1 MRIQVYFISI
11 FLLLFLSCYKED
23 SLILDIELF
32 PDRTQDFTL
41 WQLDQYKDVSQ
52 MGYII
57 KTDDDKTIVI
67 DGGDS
72 NISDLLYN
80 YILQL
85 GGTVHYWVITHPHKD
100 HAGALNSILS
110 KNEININIESVIYS
124 RLDLELIRVHEEL
137 SHSFA
142 NEFYTRI
149 DKTDIQQLEPLI
161 GDVLNLG
168 EGVELNILG
177 IKNPKIL
184 INHVNNSSLVFQV
197 KSKTKSVLFVGDLGI
212 EGGEI
217 VLNNNE
223 LASLQ
228 SNYIQM
234 SHHGQDGVSKDFYSA
249 IAANIALW
257 PTPKWLW
264 ENNLDAKGYDSGPWK
279 TLIVK
284 NWMDELGVSR
294 NIVAGIEGTIQID

>member
-1 MRIQVYFISI
+1 MRKQIHFLIVFI
-11 FLLLFLSCYKED
+11 LLFLGCNDD
-23 SLILDIELF
+23 SSILDIKLF
-32 PDRTQDFTL
+32 SDRTNDFTL

-57 KTDDDKTIVI
+57 KTDDDKIIVI

-110 KNEININIESVIYS
+110 KNKIDITIENFIHS
-124 RLDLELIRVHEEL
+124 RLDLELIRVHEKL
-137 SHSFA
+137 SYSFA
-142 NEFYTRI
+142 NELYTRI
-149 DKTDIQQLEPLI
+149 DKTDIHQELPLF
-161 GDVLNLG
+161 GDVLSLGNGVNLN
-168 EGVELNILG
+168 VLG

-197 KSKTKSVLFVGDLGI
+197 KSKTKSVLFTGDLGV
-212 EGGEI
+212 EGGEV

-223 LASLQ
+223 FTSLQ
-228 SNYIQM
+228 STFIQM
-234 SHHGQDGVSKDFYSA
+234 SHHGQDGVSKEFYTAVS
-249 IAANIALW
+249 ANIALW

-264 ENNLDAKGYDSGPWK
+264 ENNIDAKGYDSGPWK

-284 NWMDELGVSR
+284 RWMNELGVKR
-294 NIVAGIEGTIQID
+294 NIVAGLEGTIQID